1 MRRCAYCGG
10 AVQPY
15 FRFCC
20 RLCAVFG
27 TKRFNDYDAKAP
39 CKLDTPEAERTF
51 REKFIVNR
59 RGPWSYSRRAA
70 VRLSWRNYS
79 TGVSQEIDT
88 VPEAQAMGFLTE
100 CVNELQRLRKIR
112 KLKVAA

>member
-51 REKFIVNR
+51 REKFMKPDYYEHCR
-59 RGPWSYSRRAA
+59 TDKEWRA
-70 VRLSWRNYS
+70 RK
-79 TGVSQEIDT
+79 SQ
-88 VPEAQAMGFLTE
+88 
-100 CVNELQRLRKIR
+100 
-112 KLKVAA
+112 

>member
-1 MRRCAYCGG
+1 MESEEKPMTEAIE
-10 AVQPY
+10 
-15 FRFCC
+15 
-20 RLCAVFG
+20 RLRESFSEARSDGQEQFYGLVTEQVF
-27 TKRFNDYDAKAP
+27 
-39 CKLDTPEAERTF
+39 
-51 REKFIVNR
+51 VNR

-79 TGVSQEIDT
+79 TGVAQEIDT